1 MEANA
6 LSLIAQISLGLAGFA
21 GILISLGRGAGTFHP
36 ADALRIRLLL
46 INVLGSLF
54 SSIVAVGL
62 EASAIGSGQS
72 ERAGAAVL
80 LIFILYYLSVTIR
93 GARRIEGA
101 RVLFNIRILV
111 LYRTLAA
118 LAVIAQAIV
127 VLGYGGRATFL
138 LYFAGL
144 LWGLFYGAFGFVRLV
159 YVRPRE
165 Q

>member
-21 GILISLGRGAGTFHP
+21 GILISLGRGPGRWHP

-54 SSIVAVGL
+54 SSVVAVGL
-62 EASAIGSGQS
+62 EASTLWSAQS
-72 ERAGAAVL
+72 ERIGAAIL
-80 LIFILYYLSVTIR
+80 LLFILYYLNTTMR
-93 GARRIEGA
+93 GARRIDGA
-101 RVLFNIRILV
+101 SALFNIRILI
-111 LYRTLAA
+111 LYRTLAV

-127 VLGYGGRATFL
+127 VLGYGGRAVFL

-144 LWGLFYGAFGFVRLV
+144 LWGIFYGAFGFVRLV

-165 Q
+165 E

>member
-21 GILISLGRGAGTFHP
+21 GILISLGRGPGKWHP

-54 SSIVAVGL
+54 SSVVAVGL
-62 EASAIGSGQS
+62 EASALWSAQS
-72 ERAGAAVL
+72 ERIGAAIL
-80 LIFILYYLSVTIR
+80 LLFILYYLHATIR

-101 RVLFNIRILV
+101 KVLFNFRIVV
-111 LYRTLAA
+111 LYRTLAVLA
-118 LAVIAQAIV
+118 LIAQTVV
-127 VLGYGGRATFL
+127 VLGYGGRAGFL

-144 LWGLFYGAFGFVRLV
+144 LWGIFYGSFGFVRLV

-165 Q
+165 E